1 MDFKINAGVDAAKKS
16 LMNYAIPMAVGAFI
30 LAIVV
35 GLFKK

>member
-1 MDFKINAGVDAAKKS
+1 MDFNINDGVNAAKKS

-30 LAIVV
+30 VAIVV